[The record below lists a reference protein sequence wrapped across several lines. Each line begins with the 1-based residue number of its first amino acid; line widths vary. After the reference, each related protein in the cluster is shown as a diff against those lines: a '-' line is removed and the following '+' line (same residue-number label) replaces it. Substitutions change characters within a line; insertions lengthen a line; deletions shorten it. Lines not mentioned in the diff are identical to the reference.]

1 MVDSGLKL
9 FMDYLDFPAP
19 VGDMRGE
26 PQDEANVPPALRAPE
41 ADDIKVQYHPSAG
54 VLNPVQIF
62 SFDDYKAA
70 GEDQVNQDVPFEAAY
85 PPWHPFP
92 MRFDF
97 ELSELML
104 DAHMNK
110 GQIST
115 LLMLVNNIAPE
126 STSFTIANFTHL
138 SKIWEFA
145 RGIHTSQVGYYFL
158 HNHEFD

>member
-1 MVDSGLKL
+1 
-9 FMDYLDFPAP
+9 MDYFLAP
-19 VGDMRGE
+19 IDGDIRGE
-26 PQDEANVPPALRAPE
+26 PQDEANAPPVLRAPE
-41 ADDIKVQYHPSAG
+41 ADDIKVQYHPGAG

-70 GEDQVNQDVPFEAAY
+70 GEEQVNQDAPLETAY

-104 DAHMNK
+104 DAHMNE

-126 STSFTIANFTHL
+126 STSFTITNFTHL

-145 RGIHTSQVGYYFL
+145 RGIHASQVGHYSL